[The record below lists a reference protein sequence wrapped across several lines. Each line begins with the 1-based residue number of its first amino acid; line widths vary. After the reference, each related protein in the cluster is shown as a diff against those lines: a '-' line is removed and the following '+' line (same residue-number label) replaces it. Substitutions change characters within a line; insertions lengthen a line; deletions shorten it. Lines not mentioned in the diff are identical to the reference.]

1 MQITKAGVIHHPFGH
16 MRLDI
21 GPPLADPSHRQRHRA
36 YPPQDGLNIRLILTQ
51 SLVAGFTHNRSCGH
65 AGNYLRHP
73 ALRSWGHPIHI
84 WPRAHIVP
92 YCTIMPA
99 LCRDCLAAFDDR
111 ARCPACRSPRVLVH
125 AELDSLSVAHMDC
138 DAFYA
143 SVEKRDNPALRDQP
157 VIVGGGTRGVV
168 STCCYIARIHGVRSA
183 MPMFQALKLC
193 PQAVVV
199 KPRFPAY
206 VEASRAIRAMM
217 EALTPA
223 VEPLSL
229 DEAFLDLTG
238 TRRLHGLPPAALLA
252 RLVRDME
259 TELGLTG
266 SVGLS
271 HNKFLAKIASDLDKP
286 RGFSVIGRAET
297 EAFLHDKP
305 VRIIWGVGT
314 AMQTALDSAGIRSIA
329 DLKRWD
335 RGDLA
340 ARFGQMG
347 DRLWHLARG
356 IDTRRVNRDEKLKSI
371 SKETTFNEDTS
382 DPDLLD
388 GHLWRLAEQVA
399 DRAKA
404 KQLSGRTVTLKL
416 KRSDFQTVTRRLSL
430 PEPSQLTDRIY
441 RAGRHLLDHARTAGP
456 FRLIG
461 IGISDLAAEDQADR
475 NSDLLDQSAP
485 KRAAAERATD
495 SIRAKFGHEAIIKGR
510 SLR

>member
-1 MQITKAGVIHHPFGH
+1 
-16 MRLDI
+16 
-21 GPPLADPSHRQRHRA
+21 
-36 YPPQDGLNIRLILTQ
+36 
-51 SLVAGFTHNRSCGH
+51 
-65 AGNYLRHP
+65 
-73 ALRSWGHPIHI
+73 
-84 WPRAHIVP
+84 
-92 YCTIMPA
+92 MPT
-99 LCRDCLAAFDDR
+99 LCRDCLTTFDAAS
-111 ARCPACRSPRVLVH
+111 RCPACRSPRLVAH
-125 AELDSLSVAHMDC
+125 PELTRLSIAHMDC

-143 SVEKRDNPALRDQP
+143 SVEKRDDPALRDHP
-157 VIVGGGTRGVV
+157 LIVGGGTRGVV

-217 EALTPA
+217 ERLTPA
-223 VEPLSL
+223 IEPLSL

-238 TRRLHGLPPAALLA
+238 TERLHGATPATLLA
-252 RLVRDME
+252 RLTRDME

-297 EAFLHDKP
+297 EAFLLPKP
-305 VRIIWGVGT
+305 VRIIWGVGAAT
-314 AMQTALDSAGIRSIA
+314 QTALEAAGIRTIA

-335 RGDLA
+335 RTDLI
-340 ARFGQMG
+340 ARFGSTG
-347 DRLWHLARG
+347 DRLWNLARG
-356 IDTRRVNRDEKLKSI
+356 LDTRRVNPDEKLKSI
-371 SKETTFNEDTS
+371 SKETTFNEDTA
-382 DPDLLD
+382 DADILD
-388 GHLWRLAEQVA
+388 GHIWRLAEQVA

-404 KQLSGRTVTLKL
+404 KALAGRTVTLKL
-416 KRSDFQTVTRRLSL
+416 KRSDFQTVTRRQSL
-430 PEPSQLTDRIY
+430 PDPTQLTDRIY
-441 RAGRHLLDHARTAGP
+441 RAAAELFAHAPKGP

-461 IGISDLAAEDQADR
+461 VGISDLTPEADADR
-475 NSDLLDQSAP
+475 SADLLDPDAP

-495 SIRAKFGHEAIIKGR
+495 VIRARFGMQAIIKGR